1 MSTAVPRSAGG
12 VEVGETA
19 TGIPA
24 DLGFFFGLGVINPAR
39 FKMRSRHSPFASER
53 YPRADNSSKLDY
65 STAILA
71 GSEPVC

>member
-1 MSTAVPRSAGG
+1 M
-12 VEVGETA
+12 GETA